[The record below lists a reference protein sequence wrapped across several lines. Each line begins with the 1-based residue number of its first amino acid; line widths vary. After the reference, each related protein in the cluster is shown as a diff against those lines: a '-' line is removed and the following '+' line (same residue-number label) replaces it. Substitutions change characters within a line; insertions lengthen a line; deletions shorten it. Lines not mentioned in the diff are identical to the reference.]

1 MFHDL
6 PAPMVRRMQAL
17 EQRDAEDRAH
27 GTPRT
32 RRLRQVTPDTA
43 RFLSLMAAS
52 APAGVYL
59 EIGTSAGYSA
69 LWISLACR
77 RLARELITVEVDPG
91 KASIAQETFR
101 EAQVEDIV
109 RLVAADAREVI
120 PGLMGISF
128 CFLDTEKEL
137 YGECYEL
144 VVPRMRPGGLLL
156 ADNAVDFREVLQ
168 PMLDRAH
175 HDPRVDSLIV
185 PIGKGVLLCRKV

>member
-6 PAPMVRRMQAL
+6 PDPVVRRMRAL
-17 EQRDAEDRAH
+17 EQRDAEDRAD

-32 RRLRQVTPDTA
+32 RRLRQVPPDTG

-77 RLARELITVEVDPG
+77 RLGRELITVEVDPA
-91 KASIAQETFR
+91 KASIARETFR
-101 EAQVEDIV
+101 EAQVEDLV
-109 RLVAADAREVI
+109 RLVVADAREMI
-120 PGLMGISF
+120 PGLEGISF

-137 YGECYEL
+137 YGECYDL
-144 VVPRMRPGGLLL
+144 VVPRMTTGGLLL

-168 PMLDRAH
+168 PMLERAH
-175 HDPRVDSLIV
+175 DDPRVDSLIV
-185 PIGKGVLLCRKV
+185 PIGKGVLLCRRI